1 MHVVQVNGAN
11 GPSAFKLRGGELMM
25 YFTVLQPFIVVIVV
39 WLHPVNILTS
49 LYDAGFIVV

>member
-11 GPSAFKLRGGELMM
+11 GPSAFKLRGGELM

-39 WLHPVNILTS
+39 WLHPLNILTS